1 MSADRRWDCGSWRK
15 SKRIRKSS
23 QICRSFFYIPG
34 DKKELTECIRKSY
47 DVYNERPDLNTKR
60 RRLHTTG
67 RDKRQKMSVS
77 IDLTG
82 KNAIVTGGGDGIGKE
97 TARTLAQAG
106 TNVLIADLND
116 AAAEQTAAELAQKY
130 GVKTWHIKCNVACVE
145 DVQKMA
151 EFAAA
156 QEGRIDI
163 LNHIAGVSRKV
174 DFLEADEKAYDF
186 IMDINAKG
194 TFFVDQA
201 ILKLMIPNR
210 AGKIV
215 NMSSMSGKEGYAT
228 NVAYSASKFAVTGIT
243 QAVAKY
249 AAPYNIN
256 VNCVCPGI
264 VRTAIWEGLLKQ
276 TAEQGGDAAAYWE
289 ERIGAIPLKRP
300 QTVQDVANLFLY
312 LSSEFA
318 DNMTGQGI
326 NVTGGLILH

>member
-1 MSADRRWDCGSWRK
+1 
-15 SKRIRKSS
+15 
-23 QICRSFFYIPG
+23 
-34 DKKELTECIRKSY
+34 
-47 DVYNERPDLNTKR
+47 
-60 RRLHTTG
+60 
-67 RDKRQKMSVS
+67 MSVS

-97 TARTLAQAG
+97 TARTLARAG
-106 TNVLIADLND
+106 ANVLIADLNE
-116 AAAEQTAAELAQKY
+116 AAAEQAAAEIAQEY
-130 GVKTWHIKCNVACVE
+130 GVKTWHIKCNVASVE
-145 DVQKMA
+145 DVQGMA
-151 EFAAA
+151 DFAAA
-156 QEGRIDI
+156 QVGRIDI

-201 ILKLMIPNR
+201 VLKLMIPNR

-276 TAEQGGDAAAYWE
+276 TAEQGGDAQAYWE

-312 LSSEFA
+312 LSSECA

>member
-1 MSADRRWDCGSWRK
+1 MG
-15 SKRIRKSS
+15 
-23 QICRSFFYIPG
+23 
-34 DKKELTECIRKSY
+34 
-47 DVYNERPDLNTKR
+47 
-60 RRLHTTG
+60 
-67 RDKRQKMSVS
+67 VS

-82 KNAIVTGGGDGIGKE
+82 KNAIVTGGGDGIGRE
-97 TARTLAQAG
+97 TARTLARAG
-106 TNVLIADLND
+106 ANVFIADLNQE
-116 AAAEQTAAELAQKY
+116 AAALAAAQIAEEF
-130 GVKTWHIKCNVACVE
+130 GVKTWHCECDVASVP
-145 DVQKMA
+145 DVDRMVQLAVREM
-151 EFAAA
+151 
-156 QEGRIDI
+156 GRIDI

-174 DFLEADEKAYDF
+174 DYLKAREKDYDF

-201 ILKLMIPNR
+201 VLSEMIPNR
-210 AGKIV
+210 TGKIV

-264 VRTAIWEGLLKQ
+264 VRTAIWEGLLQQ
-276 TAEQGGDAAAYWE
+276 TAEQGGDPQAYWE
-289 ERIGAIPLKRP
+289 ERISDIPLKRP

-312 LSSEFA
+312 LSSDFA